1 MDYFCFYEAGDS
13 WLPDMLDPILIY
25 SDNRKL
31 DRHCCIAQVEIT
43 CGGAKI
49 STGDNQREAR
59 SKCMIFKH
67 PDTRVFLRANAA
79 PWNRPS
85 QARTVR
91 SGWRRARRRWPKR
104 WDWRAKGPSLSWH
117 RPKKITLDFVVA
129 SASDGLECLALLD
142 SFKPDLIV
150 MDVMMPHIDGNETT
164 RRIRRLPEWRT
175 IPIIAVTAS
184 ASREDEL
191 ACCEAGVDAFLAKP
205 VDYDVLL
212 GAIGTQLSLNW
223 NTGQAPLE
231 PGASDDDEGADLV
244 IPPAREIEALWQLAR
259 IGKMR
264 LIRDQADYLEALDPA
279 YAPFAQ
285 RLQVLAQG
293 YHSKAQVA
301 FVAHYRANDTL
312 PPLRHALA

>member
-13 WLPDMLDPILIY
+13 WWPDMLEPILIY
-25 SDNRKL
+25 SGNRKL

-85 QARTVR
+85 QARTAR
-91 SGWRRARRRWPKR
+91 SGWKPT
-104 WDWRAKGPSLSWH
+104 GPRCWT
-117 RPKKITLDFVVA
+117 RTAPKKITLDFVVA

-191 ACCEAGVDAFLAKP
+191 ACREAGVDAFLAKP

-231 PGASDDDEGADLV
+231 PGASDDDEGVDLV

-259 IGKMR
+259 IGNMR

-285 RLQVLAQG
+285 RLQALAQG
-293 YHSKAQVA
+293 YHSKALVA

-312 PPLRHALA
+312 PPLRHIPA